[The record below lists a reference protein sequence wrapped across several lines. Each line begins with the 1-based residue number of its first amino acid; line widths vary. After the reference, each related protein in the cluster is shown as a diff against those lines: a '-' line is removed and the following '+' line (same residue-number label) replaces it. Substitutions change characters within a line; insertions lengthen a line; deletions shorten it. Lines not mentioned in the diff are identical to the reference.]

1 MSDTN
6 KKRKKSSRR
15 LRMWRRI
22 IIVVLVI
29 AALVGGLLY
38 AFHRSTYQYVQIE
51 KTYENE
57 GTGDGNYIPYAN
69 GVLEYARDGIA
80 LLNEY
85 GEEMW
90 NQPCQMATPIAEV
103 CNDTAA
109 VGDKGGTS
117 IYVFQKSGLKG
128 EIQTTR
134 PIERITVSSQGIVGA
149 VLQDEETPMVL
160 CYDAK
165 GNVLVEQK
173 TSLKN
178 TGYPLDLALSEDG
191 KTLAVSYLCTSGNGV
206 STKVCYYYFG
216 QDDENKGDHVVSEEE
231 YQDAIAPTIDFLN
244 KDISLL
250 VTDSSLVFY
259 KGVIQP
265 KVDQV
270 VKFGTEIQSVA
281 YNEKY
286 VAVVVNRTD
295 GDGYEVRLYK
305 TNGKLIM
312 SAVYEGEYGNIRVAD
327 GQVLLYE
334 DNRCIIFN
342 RSGICKF
349 RGTLEMNI
357 IDMLPMAGLNKY
369 RVISAA
375 GFHEIQLAR

>member
-1 MSDTN
+1 MGDTN
-6 KKRKKSSRR
+6 QKKKKSSRR

-22 IIVVLVI
+22 IIVAVVV
-29 AALVGGLLY
+29 AVMAGGLIY
-38 AFHRSTYQYVQIE
+38 AFHRSTYQYAQIE

-57 GTGDGNYIPYAN
+57 GAGDGNYIPCAN
-69 GVLEYARDGIA
+69 GILEYARDGIA
-80 LLNEY
+80 LLDEH
-85 GEEMW
+85 GEELW
-90 NQPCQMATPIAEV
+90 NQPCQMATPIADV
-103 CNDTAA
+103 CDDAAA

-134 PIERITVSSQGIVGA
+134 PIERMTVSSQGIVGA

-178 TGYPLDLALSEDG
+178 TGYPIDLALSEDG
-191 KTLAVSYLCTSGNGV
+191 KTLAVSYLCTSGSGI
-206 STKVCYYYFG
+206 STKVCYYFFG
-216 QDDENKGDHVVSEEE
+216 QDSGGKGDHVASEKE
-231 YQDAIAPTIDFLN
+231 YKDAIAPTIDFLN
-244 KDISLL
+244 KDTSLV

-259 KGVIQP
+259 KGTAQP
-265 KVDQV
+265 KVVQV
-270 VKFGTEIQSVA
+270 IKFDTEIQSVA
-281 YNEKY
+281 YNEKC
-286 VAVVVNRTD
+286 VAVVLNHSR

-305 TNGKLIM
+305 TNGKLMM
-312 SAVYEGEYGNIRVAD
+312 SAEYEGEYGNIRVAD
-327 GQVLLYE
+327 NQVLLYE

-342 RSGICKF
+342 RSGVCKF

-357 IDMLPMAGLNKY
+357 IDILPMTGLNKY